1 MIPADLHKLGHEIFP
16 LPVISVQKLN
26 QTRLILITC
35 KNYHRSIAAIN
46 KLPCRR
52 RGWMNLFTLAAYTAD
67 MMIWLSCKC
76 IKFRRLKK
84 KKTTNDKTPSSG
96 TTGSKSKMTV
106 SERDTGLKFGLH
118 RNVNT
123 HASLPTHAKNTL
135 SLKVQWIVITYRGS
149 NCCMFAQLWNWTKIP
164 LHIIKENTVSTQ

>member
-1 MIPADLHKLGHEIFP
+1 MSTDLNGADSDLHKLGHEVF
-16 LPVISVQKLN
+16 PVIPVQKLN

-46 KLPCRR
+46 KLPRR
-52 RGWMNLFTLAAYTAD
+52 QHGWMNLFTLAAYTAD

-76 IKFRRLKK
+76 IRFRCFKK
-84 KKTTNDKTPSSG
+84 KKTFSSG

-106 SERDTGLKFGLH
+106 SERDTGLKFGLR

-123 HASLPTHAKNTL
+123 HASLPTRAKKHARWKFTESL
-135 SLKVQWIVITYRGS
+135 SLIGGVIAACLRDCEIEQKFHS
-149 NCCMFAQLWNWTKIP
+149 I
-164 LHIIKENTVSTQ
+164 